1 MAGIITKANPRD
13 VVKAFQKAAKELGCG
28 QSEQRFQEALFALGR
43 YKPTKVP
50 ANPSKVRLECR
61 PGSNADRALCI
72 PITRGHSLMS
82 ALGLKQT

>member
-1 MAGIITKANPRD
+1 MAGITKANPRD

-50 ANPSKVRLECR
+50 ANPSKSSRK
-61 PGSNADRALCI
+61 
-72 PITRGHSLMS
+72 ITPRMS
-82 ALGLKQT
+82 PRR